1 MIKYSSF
8 ILAALLTL
16 TGCGGGGGGGSSS
29 SSSGGSGASSDVV
42 INEVLADNNSTNTD
56 PDLGLYSDW
65 IELKNIGSSPVN
77 LTGYGLSDSSKKI
90 KWKFPDNTQLNPNGL
105 LLVWADDFNTT
116 AHPNP
121 TALHT
126 NFKLKSND
134 DKVVLYDPSG
144 AIIASLNLKDYK
156 VTAPDIS
163 VARDNNGGYFLS
175 NPPTPGADNNS
186 NAFVVSKAPK
196 FSKREGVYQENPLP
210 VTITAENGA
219 TICYTTDGSE
229 PQESTGG
236 STTCASAPANV
247 SLTAN
252 KTTLKAIAK
261 EQGANKLKSKVKSKT
276 FVIISAAE
284 RPVVINEIFADNNSS
299 SPDTNKQTDW
309 VELKNVTGAALDLSG
324 YKLSDKKNLQNGNAF
339 KALSGTISANGYK
352 VITISKATD
361 GFGLS
366 DKGDSVVLYNPS
378 DKIIDFKDFDK
389 LKGVSL
395 SRQGGIW
402 DNNFTET
409 TQMTPGQAN
418 AQQ

>member
-29 SSSGGSGASSDVV
+29 SSGGGGSVSNIV

-56 PDLGLYSDW
+56 PDLGLYGDW
-65 IELKNIGSSPVN
+65 IELKNTGSSTIN

-90 KWKFPDNTQLNPNGL
+90 KWKFPDNTQLNPNSL
-105 LLVWADDFNTT
+105 LLVWADDLNTT
-116 AHPNP
+116 AHPN
-121 TALHT
+121 TNALHAS
-126 NFKLKSND
+126 FKIAKD
-134 DKVVLYDPSG
+134 EKVVLYNPSG
-144 AIIASLNLKDYK
+144 DIITSLNLKDYK
-156 VTAPDIS
+156 ITAPDIS
-163 VARDNNGGYFLS
+163 VARDNNGEYFLAK
-175 NPPTPGADNNS
+175 PPTPGADNNS
-186 NAFVVSKAPK
+186 NAFVVSKTPK
-196 FSKREGVYQENPLP
+196 FSKREGVYEGNSL
-210 VTITAENGA
+210 TIKITAENGA

-229 PQESTGG
+229 PQESAGG
-236 STTCASAPANV
+236 STKCKPAPV
-247 SLTAN
+247 TVQLTDN

-276 FVIISAAE
+276 FVLISAAE

-299 SPDTNKQTDW
+299 AAAPYNNDW
-309 VELKNVTGAALDLSG
+309 VELKSVSGSAVDLTG
-324 YKLSDKKNLQNGNAF
+324 YKLSDKKNLDNGNAS
-339 KALSGTISANGYK
+339 KLLTGLSFNANGYLIVPINK
-352 VITISKATD
+352 TTD
-361 GFGLS
+361 GFALS
-366 DKGDSVVLYNPS
+366 DGGDSVVLYNAAG
-378 DKIIDFKDFDK
+378 KIIDFKDFGK